1 MPQVRAL
8 LTPKNLGQR
17 LTAAEIND
25 LNDYPMARGGDNP
38 LLDHLTTDLTAYDWF
53 FLNST
58 GGAGRLHLDADYLLL
73 DGTGWPT
80 FSSAR
85 SVTSWAPPFTTQ
97 HDPASFEA
105 TLAAALV
112 QVSSL
117 AVVHYFLT
125 FPVDAVISAIRLPV
139 YRASGGSGLPGT
151 MPNISLD
158 YITTLG
164 ALTNVGSA
172 TDSSANEAAYEAFH
186 NISITGLSH
195 TVAASRRYILTVVGD
210 SASSSASNGL
220 NIYPPFVD
228 LSTTKVRF

>member
-1 MPQVRAL
+1 MAQVRAL
-8 LTPKNLGQR
+8 PTPKNRGQQ
-17 LTAAEIND
+17 LTAAEAND
-25 LNDYPMARGGDNP
+25 LSGLPMARGGDNP
-38 LLDHLTTDLTAYDWF
+38 LLDDSTTDLTDFDWY

-58 GGAGRLHLDADYLLL
+58 GGTGRLHLDADYLLL
-73 DGTGWPT
+73 DGAAWPT

-85 SVTSWAPPFTTQ
+85 SVTSWAPPFNAQ

-139 YRASGGSGLPGT
+139 YRSSGGSGLPGT

-172 TDSSANEAAYEAFH
+172 TDTSANEAAYEAFH

-195 TVAASRRYILTVVGD
+195 TVAAGRRYILTLTGD
-210 SASSSASNGL
+210 SASSSASDGL